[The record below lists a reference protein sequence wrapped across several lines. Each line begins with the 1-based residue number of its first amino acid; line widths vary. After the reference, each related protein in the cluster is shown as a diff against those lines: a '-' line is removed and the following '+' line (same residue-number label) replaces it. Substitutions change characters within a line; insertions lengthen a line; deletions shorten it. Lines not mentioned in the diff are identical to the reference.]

1 MKFKN
6 LKQTILATLLVFVA
20 YSCQDNYEPTVKTIK
35 PTETSTRIARNQF
48 KSVDEMLAKMKEL
61 KQRGRHLKGR
71 DNIIR
76 PVDTV
81 AGIDV
86 PIVDIDGDLLNDG
99 IIRYEYTN
107 ISSERL
113 IKDGDMTYYEACGY
127 DSLVPD
133 TTFARVLNIKGE
145 VQVADTVY
153 KISRHGTYY
162 FKANLEPYFTDNYSK
177 YEQTEGTKIGDYLYL
192 MDSVGIYRFDTFAK
206 GRDEYAQDKD
216 LPDDIEESRVIY
228 TPPVNK
234 SFASEVNWNNFPVYD
249 ADAKTFLGKVWQ
261 SIFGRNKSY
270 YYNIA
275 KKRRVR
281 GKLYFYKYIVYEEIG
296 ATVELQKKN
305 WVGWSGTKA
314 DKLTINWHNM
324 VLEYKY
330 PKPIN
335 DMPINKNI
343 YCSVDYDKYIPS
355 IDGKGK
361 ITTIFG
367 LEMNKYLFDKI
378 CSKGAKG
385 AFDILKSILGSKLP
399 NNAADS
405 NAFALYGENKFYV
418 IIPDGYID
426 DVNTKKRHKI
436 FHERWNFNI
445 TFSLTNMSFDWLP
458 FAQSI
463 LNSSCNSPK
472 LVYGEVRVGA
482 CLNNNWGAMTISK
495 VDKKFIDN
503 LK

>member
-216 LPDDIEESRVIY
+216 LPDDIEDSKETY
-228 TPPVNK
+228 TPPINK
-234 SFASEVNWNNFPVYD
+234 SFASEVNWNNYPVYN
-249 ADAKTFLGKVWQ
+249 ADAKTVAGKVWQ
-261 SIFGRNKSY
+261 FFFGRNKSY
-270 YYNIA
+270 YYDIA

-281 GKLYFYKYIVYEEIG
+281 SKFFFYNYRVHSSIG
-296 ATVELQKKN
+296 AEVELQKKN

-314 DKLTINWHNM
+314 DKLTLNWHHIM
-324 VLEYKY
+324 LEYDY
-330 PKPIN
+330 PNGAPYYPPASPFIN
-335 DMPINKNI
+335 MSTSKIPTWKKDGAIVSVFGI
-343 YCSVDYDKYIPS
+343 DVDYKVLKPLAKENTQKLRAYLKDLSKTEIP
-355 IDGKGK
+355 
-361 ITTIFG
+361 
-367 LEMNKYLFDKI
+367 E
-378 CSKGAKG
+378 A
-385 AFDILKSILGSKLP
+385 
-399 NNAADS
+399 
-405 NAFALYGENKFYV
+405 ALYMLYTKKKIV
-418 IIPDGYID
+418 AILVDGYID
-426 DVNTKKRHKI
+426 ASSMKEIKVKFEDRWGITLSFRFPVQSSDWKNFCSNLFSKEVN
-436 FHERWNFNI
+436 
-445 TFSLTNMSFDWLP
+445 
-458 FAQSI
+458 Q
-463 LNSSCNSPK
+463 PK
-472 LVYGEVRVGA
+472 LIGGQIRAGA
-482 CLNNNWGAMTISK
+482 CLDGKWGAMSTIK
-495 VDKKFIDN
+495 Q
-503 LK
+503 